1 MEQKS
6 INCRFHLWINVIY
19 PLFLFIV
26 LLLPATNRAQS
37 VLHSIEQAQ
46 KLIDDKKY
54 NEGYKI
60 LLGINDDRVNECG
73 DSCSMLYNYGK
84 GACLYFMD
92 KYEEAIPFLQKSLKY
107 MEKLPH
113 EDCNYLEM
121 MYGIGACYKKLG
133 NYNKAEEYFRKTI
146 LKGNYFNLNCAIRNQ
161 TYGEMAELYSL
172 MGKPDFAD
180 ICTSRIESEMRLDSS
195 KNLDA
200 QLDGLWDLYKA
211 HENLGKNDECINDL
225 QKMRHLIEENKGK
238 NNKDYLQYSF
248 LLGSHLR
255 YTCKRP
261 QEAAIVHKEMIE
273 IGKQF
278 KTYRNEVSS
287 AYVEYLR
294 YLSENNKVDS
304 IELILPYAIKYYN
317 NTKDKRGEEDNLY
330 EIVGNGLCDARNYEE
345 GIKYLEKK
353 WKGESANSIK
363 ALDYLGA
370 YYFYKAN
377 DANKALNYYLNA
389 EKQIE
394 GGLETNLGTK
404 ILILERLVLI
414 SQRLGNTN
422 EAVRY
427 STLLEPFMKEQNDDD
442 YRSSFLIDWS
452 VECANNGNMEKA
464 IEIANIVEN
473 LLPNLS
479 DMSKIRQYSQL
490 GFVYIK
496 TENYNKSIDNIN
508 KGIKLAIQE
517 KGDKCIELTTLYH
530 NLGRA
535 YMLKGDY
542 SNALSA
548 LNKSK
553 ILQLELEG
561 EVMQRTADYIKEC
574 ESK

>member
-1 MEQKS
+1 MNNQLYLHMNNKIRVIIIVSSLFMLPVLKS
-6 INCRFHLWINVIY
+6 SAQNTKSMLEKAK
-19 PLFLFIV
+19 V
-26 LLLPATNRAQS
+26 LLDDSKREEAYMILQS
-37 VLHSIEQAQ
+37 ISESKI
-46 KLIDDKKY
+46 
-54 NEGYKI
+54 NEM
-60 LLGINDDRVNECG
+60 G
-73 DSCSMLYNYGK
+73 DSCIMLYNYGI
-84 GACLYFMD
+84 GASLYFMN
-92 KYEEAIPFLQKSLKY
+92 KYEEAIPFLQKGLKY
-107 MEKLPH
+107 MEKFPH
-113 EDCNYLEM
+113 EDCNYLEIL
-121 MYGIGACYKKLG
+121 YGIGACYKKLG
-133 NYNKAEEYFRKTI
+133 DYNKAEEYFRRTI
-146 LKGNYFNLNCAIRNQ
+146 LKGTYFNLNCAIRNQ
-161 TYGEMAELYSL
+161 TYSEMAEMYSL
-172 MGKPDFAD
+172 MDKPEFAD
-180 ICTSRIESEMRLDSS
+180 ICTSRIESEMRLNNTKD
-195 KNLDA
+195 LDA

-211 HENLGKNDECINDL
+211 HENLGKTDECLNDL
-225 QKMRHLIEENKGK
+225 QKMRHLIEDNKGK
-238 NNKDYLQYSF
+238 NNKDYLQYSL

-261 QEAAIVHKEMIE
+261 QEAAVIHREMIE

-278 KTYRNEVSS
+278 KTNRNEVCS
-287 AYVEYLR
+287 AYVDYLR
-294 YLSENNKVDS
+294 YLAESNKVDS
-304 IELILPYAIKYYN
+304 IEQILPSAIRYYN
-317 NTKDKRGEEDNLY
+317 NTKDKRSGDENLY

-370 YYFYKAN
+370 YYFYRAN

-389 EKQIE
+389 EQQIE

-442 YRSSFLIDWS
+442 YRSNFLIDWS
-452 VECANNGNMEKA
+452 VECANSGDIGKA
-464 IEIANIVEN
+464 DDLAGIVEN
-473 LLPNLS
+473 LLSNLS
-479 DMSKIRQYSQL
+479 NTSKIRQYSQL

-496 TENYNKSIDNIN
+496 TEKYNKSIDYIN

-517 KGDKCIELTTLYH
+517 KGNKCIELTTLYH

-535 YMLKGDY
+535 YMLRGDY

-553 ILQLELEG
+553 ALQIELEG

>member
-1 MEQKS
+1 MRIRTIICTIIAFLILLSQAPIIYAQNVKHLIDKSQVLIAKGKYKEANKTLTS
-6 INCRFHLWINVIY
+6 IND
-19 PLFLFIV
+19 
-26 LLLPATNRAQS
+26 
-37 VLHSIEQAQ
+37 EQ
-46 KLIDDKKY
+46 
-54 NEGYKI
+54 
-60 LLGINDDRVNECG
+60 VSECG
-73 DSCSMLYNYGK
+73 DTCLMLYNYEK
-84 GACLYFMD
+84 GTCLYYMG
-92 KYEEAIPFLQKSLKY
+92 KYEDAIPYLQRSLKY
-107 MEKLPH
+107 MDKQPH
-113 EDCNYLEM
+113 EDCDYLELL
-121 MYGIGACYKKLG
+121 YGIGACHKKLG
-133 NYNKAEEYFRKTI
+133 NYPKAEEYFRRTI
-146 LKGNYFNLNCAIRNQ
+146 LKGNYFNLNCAIMNQ
-161 TYGEMAELYSL
+161 TYVEMAELYSL

-180 ICTSRIESEMRLDSS
+180 ICTSRIESEMRLDNS
-195 KNLDA
+195 KNLDT

-211 HENLGKNDECINDL
+211 HESLGKNEECINDL
-225 QKMRHLIEENKGK
+225 QKMRNLIEENKGK

-261 QEAAIVHKEMIE
+261 QEAAIIHREMIE

-278 KTYRNEVSS
+278 KTNRNEVCS
-287 AYVEYLR
+287 AYIDYLR

-304 IELILPYAIKYYN
+304 VELILPSAIRYYN
-317 NTKDKRGEEDNLY
+317 DTKDGRTEEENLY
-330 EIVGNGLCDARNYEE
+330 EIVGNGLCDARNYDE

-353 WKGESANSIK
+353 WNEKSANSIK
-363 ALDYLGA
+363 SLDYLGA
-370 YYFYKAN
+370 YYFYRAN
-377 DANKALNYYLNA
+377 DASKALNYYLNA
-389 EKQIE
+389 EQQIE
-394 GGLETNLGTK
+394 GGLETNLETK

-442 YRSSFLIDWS
+442 CRLSFLTDWS
-452 VECANNGNMEKA
+452 IECANTGSIEKA
-464 IEIANIVEN
+464 EELAGIVVN
-473 LLPNLS
+473 LLPKLS
-479 DMSKIRQYSQL
+479 VASQIRQYSQI
-490 GFVYIK
+490 GFIYIK
-496 TENYNKSIDNIN
+496 TEKYNKSIDKIN

-553 ILQLELEG
+553 ALQLELEG
-561 EVMQRTADYIKEC
+561 EVMQRTDDYIKEC

>member
-1 MEQKS
+1 MALSMFLLQVTI
-6 INCRFHLWINVIY
+6 INAQNVRQLIN
-19 PLFLFIV
+19 
-26 LLLPATNRAQS
+26 
-37 VLHSIEQAQ
+37 QAQ
-46 KLIDDKKY
+46 ILINDGKY
-54 NEGYKI
+54 EKADKI
-60 LLGINDDRVNECG
+60 LMEINEDKLSECS
-73 DSCSMLYNYGK
+73 DSCLMSYNCCK
-84 GACLYFMD
+84 GACLYYMD
-92 KYEEAIPFLQKSLKY
+92 KYEEAVPFLKKVLNYIEKY
-107 MEKLPH
+107 PH
-113 EDCNYLEM
+113 EDCNYLEIM
-121 MYGIGACYKKLG
+121 CKIGICYKRLED
-133 NYNKAEEYFRKTI
+133 YNKAEEFFRRTLI
-146 LKGNYFNLNCAIRNQ
+146 KGNYFNLNCDIMNHA
-161 TYGEMAELYSL
+161 YGEMAELYSL

-180 ICTSRIESEMRLDSS
+180 ICTSRIRS
-195 KNLDA
+195 KMGFENTKDYDA
-200 QLDGLWDLYKA
+200 QINGLWSLYKA
-211 HENLGKNDECINDL
+211 HKNLGQNDECITDL
-225 QKMRHLIEENKGK
+225 QKIRSLIDENKGK
-238 NNKDYLQYSF
+238 INKDYLVYSS
-248 LLGSHLR
+248 LLGFHLR

-261 QEAAIVHKEMIE
+261 QEAAIIHKEMIE

-278 KTYRNEVSS
+278 KTYLNEVSS

-317 NTKDKRGEEDNLY
+317 DTKDKRGEEDNLY

-353 WKGESANSIK
+353 WKGKSANSIK
-363 ALDYLGA
+363 SLDYLGA
-370 YYFYKAN
+370 YYFYRTN
-377 DANKALNYYLNA
+377 DANKALDYYLNA

-414 SQRLGNTN
+414 SQRLGNTD

-464 IEIANIVEN
+464 EELADIVED
-473 LLPNLS
+473 LLSNLS
-479 DMSKIRQYSQL
+479 NVSKIRQYSQL

-496 TENYNKSIDNIN
+496 TEKYNKSIDNIN

-517 KGDKCIELTTLYH
+517 KGDKCIELTTLYN

>member
-1 MEQKS
+1 
-6 INCRFHLWINVIY
+6 
-19 PLFLFIV
+19 
-26 LLLPATNRAQS
+26 
-37 VLHSIEQAQ
+37 
-46 KLIDDKKY
+46 
-54 NEGYKI
+54 
-60 LLGINDDRVNECG
+60 
-73 DSCSMLYNYGK
+73 
-84 GACLYFMD
+84 MD

-113 EDCNYLEM
+113 KDCNYLEM

-133 NYNKAEEYFRKTI
+133 NYNKAEEYFRRTI

-172 MGKPDFAD
+172 MGKPEFAD
-180 ICTSRIESEMRLDSS
+180 ICTSRIESEMRLDNT

-225 QKMRHLIEENKGK
+225 QKMRQLIEENKGK

-255 YTCKRP
+255 YTCMRP
-261 QEAAIVHKEMIE
+261 QEAAIIHKEMIE

-278 KTYRNEVSS
+278 KTNLNEVSS

-317 NTKDKRGEEDNLY
+317 ETKDKRGEEENLY

-363 ALDYLGA
+363 ALNYLGA
-370 YYFYKAN
+370 YYFYRAN

-427 STLLEPFMKEQNDDD
+427 STLLEPFMKEQDDDD

-464 IEIANIVEN
+464 EELAIIVEN
-473 LLPNLS
+473 LLSNLS
-479 DMSKIRQYSQL
+479 NVSKIRQYSQL
-490 GFVYIK
+490 GFVYLK
-496 TENYNKSIDNIN
+496 TEKYSKSIDLIN

>member
-1 MEQKS
+1 M
-6 INCRFHLWINVIY
+6 
-19 PLFLFIV
+19 
-26 LLLPATNRAQS
+26 LLAVVVSVGMTLYAQS
-37 VLHSIEQAQ
+37 TRTMIEQA
-46 KLIDDKKY
+46 KALVDDEKY
-54 NEGYKI
+54 KEADRIYQNINESQI
-60 LLGINDDRVNECG
+60 SELG
-73 DSCSMLYNYGK
+73 DSCLMLYNYGK

-92 KYEEAIPFLQKSLKY
+92 KYEEAIPFLQNGLRY

-133 NYNKAEEYFRKTI
+133 NYTKAEEYFRRTI

-172 MGKPDFAD
+172 MGKPEFAD
-180 ICTSRIESEMRLDSS
+180 ICTSRIESEMRLDNT

-261 QEAAIVHKEMIE
+261 QEAAIIHKEMIE

-278 KTYRNEVSS
+278 KTNLNEVSS

-304 IELILPYAIKYYN
+304 IELILPNAIKYYN
-317 NTKDKRGEEDNLY
+317 DTKDKRGEEDNLY

-370 YYFYKAN
+370 YYFYRTN
-377 DANKALNYYLNA
+377 DANKALDYYLNA

-414 SQRLGNTN
+414 SQRLGNTD

-464 IEIANIVEN
+464 EELADIVED
-473 LLPNLS
+473 LLSNLS
-479 DMSKIRQYSQL
+479 NVSKIRQYSQL

-496 TENYNKSIDNIN
+496 TEKYNKSIDNIN

>member
-1 MEQKS
+1 MKKIINSLFVFS
-6 INCRFHLWINVIY
+6 I
-19 PLFLFIV
+19 
-26 LLLPATNRAQS
+26 LLLHVTIINAQD
-37 VLHSIEQAQ
+37 VKHIINQAQ
-46 KLIDDKKY
+46 VLIDNKKY
-54 NEGYKI
+54 KEADKI
-60 LLGINDDRVNECG
+60 LIGINEDQVSECG
-73 DSCSMLYNYGK
+73 DFCLMSYNYGK
-84 GACLYFMD
+84 GFCLFFMD
-92 KYEEAIPFLQKSLKY
+92 KYEEAIPFLQKGLKY

-133 NYNKAEEYFRKTI
+133 NYNKAEEYFRRTI
-146 LKGNYFNLNCAIRNQ
+146 LKGNHFNLNCAIRSQ
-161 TYGEMAELYSL
+161 AYGEMAELYSL
-172 MGKPDFAD
+172 MGKPEFAD
-180 ICTSRIESEMRLDSS
+180 ICASRIESEMRLDNS

-211 HENLGKNDECINDL
+211 HENLGKSDECINDL
-225 QKMRHLIEENKGK
+225 QKMRQLIEENNGK

-261 QEAAIVHKEMIE
+261 QEAAIIHKEMIE

-278 KTYRNEVSS
+278 KTSLNEVSS

-304 IELILPYAIKYYN
+304 IEFILPYAIKYYN
-317 NTKDKRGEEDNLY
+317 NTKDKRGEEENLY
-330 EIVGNGLCDARNYEE
+330 QIVGNGLCDAGNYEE

-363 ALDYLGA
+363 ALDYLGTF
-370 YYFYKAN
+370 YFYRAN

-394 GGLETNLGTK
+394 GGLKTSLGTK
-404 ILILERLVLI
+404 ILILESLVLI
-414 SQRLGNTN
+414 YQRLGNTN

-442 YRSSFLIDWS
+442 RSSFLIDWS
-452 VECANNGNMEKA
+452 VECVNNGNMEKA
-464 IEIANIVEN
+464 DELADIVES
-473 LLPNLS
+473 LLTNLS
-479 DMSKIRQYSQL
+479 NVSKIRQYSQL

-496 TENYNKSIDNIN
+496 TEKYNKSIDNIN

-542 SNALSA
+542 SNALSS

-561 EVMQRTADYIKEC
+561 VVMQRTEDYIKEC

>member
-1 MEQKS
+1 MRTRMIIRPILTFVILLSQAPVVYAQ
-6 INCRFHLWINVIY
+6 NVKYLIEK
-19 PLFLFIV
+19 
-26 LLLPATNRAQS
+26 AQ
-37 VLHSIEQAQ
+37 V
-46 KLIDDKKY
+46 LIDNGKY
-54 NEGYKI
+54 KEADRTLI
-60 LLGINDDRVNECG
+60 GINEKQVNEYG
-73 DSCSMLYNYGK
+73 DTCLILYNYEK
-84 GACLYFMD
+84 GTCLY
-92 KYEEAIPFLQKSLKY
+92 Y
-107 MEKLPH
+107 MEKYEDAIPYLQRSLEYMEKQPH
-113 EDCNYLEM
+113 RDCDYLEILF
-121 MYGIGACYKKLG
+121 GIGASYKKLG
-133 NYNKAEEYFRKTI
+133 NYPKSEEYFRRTI
-146 LKGNYFNLNCAIRNQ
+146 IKGNYFNLNCAIRNQ
-161 TYGEMAELYSL
+161 TYSEMAELYSL
-172 MGKPDFAD
+172 MGKPEFAD
-180 ICTSRIESEMRLDSS
+180 ICTLRIESEMML
-195 KNLDA
+195 KNTKSLDA
-200 QLDGLWDLYKA
+200 QLDALWDIYKA
-211 HENLGKNDECINDL
+211 HENMGKVDECLSDL
-225 QKMRHLIEENKGK
+225 KKMRHLIEDSMGRKNKQ
-238 NNKDYLQYSF
+238 YLEYSF

-261 QEAAIVHKEMIE
+261 QEAAIIHKEMIE

-278 KTYRNEVSS
+278 KTYRNEVCN

-317 NTKDKRGEEDNLY
+317 NTKDKRGEDDNLY

-353 WKGESANSIK
+353 WKGKSANSIK

-370 YYFYKAN
+370 YYFYRAN
-377 DANKALNYYLNA
+377 DAGKALGYYENA
-389 EKQIE
+389 EAQIE

-442 YRSSFLIDWS
+442 YRSSFLVDWS
-452 VECANNGNMEKA
+452 VECANIGSVEKA
-464 IEIANIVEN
+464 EELVGIVEN
-473 LLPNLS
+473 LLTKLS
-479 DMSKIRQYSQL
+479 ITSQIRQYSQI

-496 TENYNKSIDNIN
+496 TEKYNKSIDNIN

-517 KGDKCIELTTLYH
+517 KGNKCIELTTLYH

-553 ILQLELEG
+553 ELQLELEG
-561 EVMQRTADYIKEC
+561 EIMQRTADYIKEC

>member
-1 MEQKS
+1 M
-6 INCRFHLWINVIY
+6 
-19 PLFLFIV
+19 
-26 LLLPATNRAQS
+26 LLAVVVSVGMTLYAQS
-37 VLHSIEQAQ
+37 TRTMIEQA
-46 KLIDDKKY
+46 KALVDDKKY
-54 NEGYKI
+54 KEADRFYQNINESQI
-60 LLGINDDRVNECG
+60 SELG
-73 DSCSMLYNYGK
+73 DSCLMLYNYGK

-92 KYEEAIPFLQKSLKY
+92 KYKEAIPFLQKGLY
-107 MEKLPH
+107 LMEKMPH

-133 NYNKAEEYFRKTI
+133 NYPKAEEYFRRTI

-180 ICTSRIESEMRLDSS
+180 ICTSRIESEMRLDNT

-261 QEAAIVHKEMIE
+261 QEAAIIHKEMIE

-278 KTYRNEVSS
+278 KTYLNEVSS

-304 IELILPYAIKYYN
+304 IELILPNAIKYYN
-317 NTKDKRGEEDNLY
+317 DTKDKRGEEDNLY

-370 YYFYKAN
+370 YYFYRTN
-377 DANKALNYYLNA
+377 DANKALDYYLNA

-414 SQRLGNTN
+414 SQRLGNTD

-427 STLLEPFMKEQNDDD
+427 STLLEPFMKEQDDDD

-464 IEIANIVEN
+464 EELADIVED
-473 LLPNLS
+473 LLSNLS
-479 DMSKIRQYSQL
+479 NVSKIRQYSQL

-496 TENYNKSIDNIN
+496 TEKYNKSIDNIN